1 VVPGL
6 LLAAQDT
13 LQARGYHGHGHGSA
27 VREWELFFERHT
39 VQAAL
44 IGLGISLL
52 AGLLGVGREDTGAE
66 AGQGSPLFRRLRGSV
81 HRAARGHGD
90 LSRPVLIVALI
101 TLMCFIRSE
110 WVEKL
115 DLGLLKHPARGFGP
129 ISAP

>member
-1 VVPGL
+1 MVPGL

-27 VREWELFFERHT
+27 GREWELFFERHT

-66 AGQGSPLFRRLRGSV
+66 AGQGVLYFVVCAALFI
-81 HRAARGHGD
+81 
-90 LSRPVLIVALI
+90 VL
-101 TLMCFIRSE
+101 
-110 WVEKL
+110 
-115 DLGLLKHPARGFGP
+115 PAVMVTYHVQF
-129 ISAP
+129 